1 MLTLERQEEILA
13 ILRRKK
19 SATVAE
25 LSQMPLRLR
34 LDHPPGPGA
43 DGKRRADPP
52 VPRRGGAV

>member
-25 LSQMPLRLR
+25 LSQMLYAS
-34 LDHPPGPGA
+34 GSTI
-43 DGKRRADPP
+43 RRDLAQMENEGLIAR
-52 VPRRGGAV
+52 VEE